1 MSPTI
6 SIALVDGADP
16 SVPFPKFAT
25 PGAAGADLRANLPE
39 DLRESGIEFDPLERR
54 IVPSGLRMEVPKGF
68 EIQIRSRS
76 GIAFARGLAVANSP
90 GTIDSDY
97 RGEVGIL
104 LINLDSSPQTVSH
117 GERIAQMVVARVEE
131 ARFERAVRLNP
142 TARDK
147 GGFGSTGTG

>member
-16 SVPFPKFAT
+16 SVPFPKCET
-25 PGAAGADLRANLPE
+25 PGAAGADLRANLPAG
-39 DLRESGIEFDPLERR
+39 LRKSGIEFGPLERR
-54 IVPSGLRMEVPKGF
+54 IVPSGLRMAVPRGF

-76 GIAFARGLAVANSP
+76 GIAFSRGLAVANSP

-104 LINLDSSPQTVSH
+104 LVNLDSSPQTVSH
-117 GERIAQMVVARVEE
+117 GERVAQMVVARVEE
-131 ARFERAVRLNP
+131 VRFERSAPLNP
-142 TARDK
+142 TKRDK
-147 GGFGSTGTG
+147 GGFGSTGVG

>member
-6 SIALVDGADP
+6 SIARVDGADP
-16 SVPFPKFAT
+16 SVPFPKYET
-25 PGAAGADLRANLPE
+25 PGAAGADLRANLPAE
-39 DLRESGIEFDPLERR
+39 LRKSGIEFGPRERR

-76 GIAFARGLAVANSP
+76 GIALSRGLAVANSP

-104 LINLDSSPQTVSH
+104 LVNLDSSPQTVSH

-131 ARFERAVRLNP
+131 ACFELSGHLNP
-142 TARDK
+142 TRRGR
-147 GGFGSTGTG
+147 GGFGSTGAD